1 MTDLQYRPRSVT
13 EIIDAAFQI
22 YRQDAL
28 RYILITAVAYAP
40 FLVLQYV
47 VIDPANVSV
56 AGGVVGLLSSI
67 VGFFAFTIMSAVL
80 VRLSGEAY
88 LGRDMEVSAAL
99 ADVVPR
105 VPSLIGGSV
114 IRLILI
120 FLAALAL
127 IFPAF
132 WVMARTFALT
142 PLIVLEKSDVA
153 TALNRSARLSDGR
166 KWAIIGCYALG
177 LVIFYV
183 LTLAFGVVAA
193 IASGGVLYTLINAI
207 ATVAIYPVI
216 GIMEMVLYYDA
227 RIRAEAFD
235 VELMA
240 NALGNSSR

>member
-132 WVMARTFALT
+132 WVMARTFAIT

>member
-1 MTDLQYRPRSVT
+1 
-13 EIIDAAFQI
+13 
-22 YRQDAL
+22 
-28 RYILITAVAYAP
+28 
-40 FLVLQYV
+40 
-47 VIDPANVSV
+47 
-56 AGGVVGLLSSI
+56 
-67 VGFFAFTIMSAVL
+67 
-80 VRLSGEAY
+80 
-88 LGRDMEVSAAL
+88 
-99 ADVVPR
+99 
-105 VPSLIGGSV
+105 
-114 IRLILI
+114 
-120 FLAALAL
+120 
-127 IFPAF
+127 
-132 WVMARTFALT
+132 
-142 PLIVLEKSDVA
+142 VLEKSDVA

-235 VELMA
+235 VELMT